1 MASLTMRN
9 VRKSF
14 GRVEIIK
21 GVDLDI
27 ADGEFVVFVGPSG
40 CGKSTLLRMVAGLE
54 EITSGDILI
63 DDKLCNDIAPK
74 DRGIAMVFQSY
85 ALYPH
90 KSVYANMAFALEIA
104 GFSKADVVL
113 IGVSRTSKT
122 PLSMYMAHKKYKVA
136 NLPLVPEVPLPEEIF
151 HIPPYRIIGL
161 IIDPYKLN
169 TIRSE
174 RMKALGFSG
183 TANYTDI
190 ARIEDELSYAKEV
203 MRQLHCMVI
212 DVSNKAIEETASRI
226 MAIVQ
231 RNKELYGDK
240 Y

>member
-1 MASLTMRN
+1 MTTPKNTNTARPAAVKLPGTTP
-9 VRKSF
+9 RKTAKTVARKTSAANNSSTSKRAAPRTAPDSSF
-14 GRVEIIK
+14 DGVVIKKYPNRRLYDTSRSTNITLVEIK
-21 GVDLDI
+21 PR
-27 ADGEFVVFVGPSG
+27 A
-40 CGKSTLLRMVAGLE
+40 
-54 EITSGDILI
+54 
-63 DDKLCNDIAPK
+63 
-74 DRGIAMVFQSY
+74 
-85 ALYPH
+85 
-90 KSVYANMAFALEIA
+90 
-104 GFSKADVVL
+104 
-113 IGVSRTSKT
+113 
-122 PLSMYMAHKKYKVA
+122 MAHKKFKVA

-151 HIPPYRIIGL
+151 QVPPYRIIGL

-190 ARIEDELSYAKEV
+190 ARIEDELSYAKEI
-203 MRQLHCMVI
+203 MRQLHCQVL